1 MIWLKSKRN
10 WSRISW
16 KISKRIILT
25 NNQEYSSYNLREM
38 DLRILKNMKR
48 LVVNSVIRLLT
59 IFIDIL
65 YFTWIESYMDFS
77 KFQRNFMIQ
86 NYQQKHVGLLLLICS
101 ALRLE
106 ISCDASAVLKRE
118 KYLKFF
124 SILKNA
130 VRKIPNIWRLSE
142 SKTG

>member
-38 DLRILKNMKR
+38 DLRILKNMKK
-48 LVVNSVIRLLT
+48 LVENSVIRLLT
-59 IFIDIL
+59 IFIDTL

-101 ALRLE
+101 ALKLE

-118 KYLKFF
+118 KYLRFS

-130 VRKIPNIWRLSE
+130 VRKIPSIWRLSE
-142 SKTG
+142 SKTD